1 MNRATDAG
9 DAADAADG
17 ELEIVDDRTPAE
29 RMMAQLG
36 GVAGI
41 IYSSVPVLVFVG
53 TSRLLGL
60 PAASCA
66 ALGVA
71 TLILLW
77 RLVRRE
83 SVQPAVSGLIGVGVC
98 VLIAYLLG
106 QSKGYFLLGIWTSL
120 LYAAVFAV
128 SIVIRRPVVGY
139 IWSWLHGHDRG
150 WRNVRRA
157 VYAFDVATL
166 TWVVV
171 FGARFVVQ
179 RVLYDT
185 NHEGWLVVA
194 RIAMG
199 WPLAALAA
207 LVTFLAIRV
216 AQRALDGLAGD
227 GLAGDGSDGV
237 EPSRQQM
244 LAQFLFRLG
253 DRDEQQLV
261 AAFQRLVV
269 LRHDHPGPAQNRD
282 QRDVSRQ
289 LQLAYWLAAPG
300 CVVRQGDLDEV
311 GLTLPEFDQPDQVAD
326 RNGFF
331 D

>member
-1 MNRATDAG
+1 VNRATEAG
-9 DAADAADG
+9 DAADAVDG
-17 ELEIVDDRTPAE
+17 ELASAHDGRTPAD

-36 GVAGI
+36 GVAGV

-60 PAASCA
+60 PVASGA

-77 RLVRRE
+77 RLIRRE
-83 SVQPAVSGLIGVGVC
+83 SVQPAVSGLIGVAVC

-166 TWVVV
+166 TWVLV
-171 FGARFVVQ
+171 FAARFVVQ

-199 WPLAALAA
+199 WPLAAVAA
-207 LVTFLAIRV
+207 LVTFLAIRA
-216 AQRALDGLAGD
+216 AQRAIDAVT
-227 GLAGDGSDGV
+227 AT
-237 EPSRQQM
+237 
-244 LAQFLFRLG
+244 
-253 DRDEQQLV
+253 
-261 AAFQRLVV
+261 AADADAV
-269 LRHDHPGPAQNRD
+269 P
-282 QRDVSRQ
+282 
-289 LQLAYWLAAPG
+289 
-300 CVVRQGDLDEV
+300 
-311 GLTLPEFDQPDQVAD
+311 LPP
-326 RNGFF
+326 R
-331 D
+331 

>member
-1 MNRATDAG
+1 VRQVNRATEAG
-9 DAADAADG
+9 DAADAVDG
-17 ELEIVDDRTPAE
+17 EPATAHDGRTPAD

-60 PAASCA
+60 PAASGA

-77 RLVRRE
+77 RLIRRE
-83 SVQPAVSGLIGVGVC
+83 SVQPAVSGLIGVAVC

-171 FGARFVVQ
+171 FAARFVVQ
-179 RVLYDT
+179 RLLYDT

-199 WPLAALAA
+199 WPLAAVAA
-207 LVTFLAIRV
+207 LVTFLAIRS
-216 AQRALDGLAGD
+216 AQRAIDA
-227 GLAGDGSDGV
+227 
-237 EPSRQQM
+237 
-244 LAQFLFRLG
+244 F
-253 DRDEQQLV
+253 EQGAV
-261 AAFQRLVV
+261 TATAADADAV
-269 LRHDHPGPAQNRD
+269 P
-282 QRDVSRQ
+282 
-289 LQLAYWLAAPG
+289 
-300 CVVRQGDLDEV
+300 
-311 GLTLPEFDQPDQVAD
+311 LPP
-326 RNGFF
+326 R
-331 D
+331 

>member
-1 MNRATDAG
+1 VNRATDAG
-9 DAADAADG
+9 DTADAVDG
-17 ELEIVDDRTPAE
+17 EPATGDDHRTPAD

-41 IYSSVPVLVFVG
+41 VYSSLPVLVFVG

-60 PAASCA
+60 PAAAGA

-83 SVQPAVSGLIGVGVC
+83 SVQPAVSGLIGVAVC
-98 VLIAYLLG
+98 VLIAYLMG
-106 QSKGYFLLGIWTSL
+106 ESKGYFLLGIWTSL

-199 WPLAALAA
+199 WPLAAIAA
-207 LVTFLAIRV
+207 LVTFLAIRA
-216 AQRALDGLAGD
+216 AQRALDAVHQG
-227 GLAGDGSDGV
+227 GV
-237 EPSRQQM
+237 T
-244 LAQFLFRLG
+244 
-253 DRDEQQLV
+253 
-261 AAFQRLVV
+261 AADADAV
-269 LRHDHPGPAQNRD
+269 P
-282 QRDVSRQ
+282 
-289 LQLAYWLAAPG
+289 
-300 CVVRQGDLDEV
+300 
-311 GLTLPEFDQPDQVAD
+311 LPP
-326 RNGFF
+326 R
-331 D
+331 